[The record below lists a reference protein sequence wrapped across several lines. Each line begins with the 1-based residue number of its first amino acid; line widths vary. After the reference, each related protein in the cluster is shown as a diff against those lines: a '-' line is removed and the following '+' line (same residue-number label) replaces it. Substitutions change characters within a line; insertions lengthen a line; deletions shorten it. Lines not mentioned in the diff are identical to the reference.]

1 MMMRQ
6 LRRALCS
13 LLPLVLL
20 PMLLSGC
27 WERRELNE
35 LAFVLALGIDKA
47 ESGFKITMQVVIP
60 SAISSQNGG
69 AAGGGVPVASYSFTA
84 PTIYESLR
92 QFNMTVSRSAY
103 MGHIRVLVIGESLAR
118 EGVSPMLD
126 VLKRSREPRMD
137 FYVMV
142 AKGGTAEE
150 ALNVLSALDR
160 LPANKLYNALD
171 KSYKVSARTVAVTL
185 DRFIEDLLYQGKNP
199 VLTGVEVK
207 GDPDAGGEKR
217 NTERTNPK
225 TKLRYESVAVFRKD
239 KMLGWLSAE
248 EVAGYNYITDNVI
261 KNTGHVD
268 GDEDGLV
275 VIEALKSKTRR
286 KVKFIEGEPHIYL
299 DIEALCN
306 VEEVTGRDQLD
317 EDKIILDLERKA
329 EKRIV
334 MRMKQSVEQ
343 INDRFNVDIFGFGQ
357 SIFEANPKAWTR
369 LLEQSG
375 GDYLKSLPVHYK
387 ATVIINRIG
396 AIDNSFIDQIKE

>member
-27 WERRELNE
+27 WERKELNE

-47 ESGFKITMQVVIP
+47 EEGFKVTMQVVIP
-60 SAISSQNGG
+60 SAITSQGGGGLSS
-69 AAGGGVPVASYSFTA
+69 GVPVASYTFPS

-92 QFNMTVSRSAY
+92 LFNMTVSRSAY
-103 MGHIRVLVIGESLAR
+103 MGHIRVLVLGESLAR
-118 EGVSPMLD
+118 EGLGPTLD

-150 ALNVLSALDR
+150 ALNVLTALDK
-160 LPANKLYNALD
+160 LPANKLFNALD

-185 DRFIEDLLYQGKNP
+185 DRFIEDLLYEGKNP

-207 GDPDAGGEKR
+207 GNPEAGGEKR

-239 KMLGWLSAE
+239 KMLGWLSGD
-248 EVAGYNYITDNVI
+248 EVAGYNYITDNVK
-261 KNTGHVD
+261 KNTGHVE
-268 GDEDGLV
+268 GDDDGLI
-275 VIEALKSKTRR
+275 VIEALKSRTKR
-286 KVKFIEGEPHIYL
+286 KVRFIEGKPHIYL
-299 DIEALCN
+299 DIEAICN
-306 VEEVTGRDQLD
+306 VEEVTGMNRLDADQD
-317 EDKIILDLERKA
+317 ILELERKA
-329 EKRIV
+329 EERIIKR
-334 MRMKQSVEQ
+334 MEESVQQ
-343 INDRFNVDIFGFGQ
+343 INDRFDVDIFGFGQ
-357 SIFEANPKAWTR
+357 SIYQKDPKAWTR

-375 GDYLKSLPVHYK
+375 GDYLKTLPIHYK